1 MEDGYGLVLSGG
13 GTKGAYEVGA
23 WKALKKMNIPISA
36 IVGTSIGAING
47 AMMLQDDLKKI
58 EKIYSQIQ
66 MSDIFETNEV
76 IDSSKSLFSLD
87 NIRGLIKEYI
97 VQRGLDTAPL
107 ENLIRS
113 NIDLDKI
120 YQSEVDFGIVTYS
133 IKDFTSI
140 EKFKNEI
147 PKEEMVKYLLASAS
161 FPIFKPQKMEGK
173 RFIDGG
179 VYDNMPVNMLLDRGY
194 KKIIVIDIA
203 GMGLR
208 RKLEKKKD
216 VYLKMIRCSEDL
228 GGTFDFDQ
236 EIIQRN
242 IKMGY
247 LDTLRAFQKLQG
259 HYYYFSPKSFQ
270 QLLRNFNLDVIYGL
284 ETAAKI
290 YNLDR
295 YKIYDTDT
303 FLNSLMELHTDA
315 QNRYNVLRK
324 KALLRK
330 LVQNPRKIPEL
341 LDNGLIVVWFEEM
354 IETWPGQDFSRIA
367 KMFDEYTLAGTAM
380 IELQNYLLE

>member
-47 AMMLQDDLKKI
+47 ALMLQDDQRKI
-58 EKIYSQIQ
+58 ERIYSKIQ
-66 MSDIFETNEV
+66 MSDIFETNEA
-76 IDSSKSLFSLD
+76 IDPSKSLFSLD
-87 NIRGLIKEYI
+87 NIRGLIKEY
-97 VQRGLDTAPL
+97 VLQRGLDTAPL
-107 ENLIRS
+107 EKMIRT

-120 YQSEVDFGIVTYS
+120 YQSDIDFGIVTYS
-133 IKDFTSI
+133 IKELTAI
-140 EKFKNEI
+140 ERFKNEI
-147 PKEEMVKYLLASAS
+147 PKEEMVKFLLASAS
-161 FPIFKPQKMEGK
+161 FPIFKPQKLEGK

-179 VYDNMPVNMLLDRGY
+179 VYDNMPINMLLKKGY

-203 GMGLR
+203 GMGIR
-208 RKLEKKKD
+208 RKLEKNQD
-216 VYLKMIRCSEDL
+216 VYVKMIRCSEDL

-236 EIIQRN
+236 ERIQRN
-242 IKMGY
+242 LKMGY

-259 HYYYFSPKSFQ
+259 HYYFFSPRSFR
-270 QLLRNFNLDVIYGL
+270 QLLENFNLDVIYGL

-290 YNLDR
+290 YSLDR
-295 YKIYDTDT
+295 NKIYTADE
-303 FLNSLMELHTDA
+303 FLKTLMESHANA
-315 QNRYNVLRK
+315 QKRYKSLRN
-324 KALLRK
+324 KAMLGK
-330 LVQNPRKIPEL
+330 LVQNPRKIPEM

-354 IETWPGQDFSRIA
+354 IETWPGQEFSRIA

>member
-1 MEDGYGLVLSGG
+1 M
-13 GTKGAYEVGA
+13 
-23 WKALKKMNIPISA
+23 
-36 IVGTSIGAING
+36 
-47 AMMLQDDLKKI
+47 
-58 EKIYSQIQ
+58 
-66 MSDIFETNEV
+66 
-76 IDSSKSLFSLD
+76 
-87 NIRGLIKEYI
+87 
-97 VQRGLDTAPL
+97 
-107 ENLIRS
+107 
-113 NIDLDKI
+113 
-120 YQSEVDFGIVTYS
+120 
-133 IKDFTSI
+133 
-140 EKFKNEI
+140 
-147 PKEEMVKYLLASAS
+147 
-161 FPIFKPQKMEGK
+161 
-173 RFIDGG
+173 IDGG

-270 QLLRNFNLDVIYGL
+270 QLLRYFNLDVIYGL

-315 QNRYNVLRK
+315 QNRYNGLRK